1 MITKMVLG
9 IGIVLSSLVLFLGA
23 APAGAEPNSS
33 NDPNPF
39 GGLSCN
45 CQPAAPD
52 SDPAL
57 AAEVNQGIVAGV
69 SH

>member
-33 NDPNPF
+33 PDPNPF
-39 GGLSCN
+39 GSLTCN
-45 CQPAAPD
+45 CQPTAPAG
-52 SDPAL
+52 DPGETAD
-57 AAEVNQGIVAGV
+57 VNQGILAGV